1 MPLYRGAERALERPA
16 GHATDVHGES
26 GLDGTKLLPKPECEP
41 IDKDAVEAMY
51 ETLMSQAKG
60 TAYIVA
66 VGALTNLDALLRR
79 HPDVVAHL
87 KGISIMGGSFG
98 DGFSDAP
105 VNSVD
110 GVERVGNVGLWAEFN
125 VLADPEAAAELF
137 HNPESAK
144 ITTVVPLDL
153 SHQVLTTLE
162 VRQRIL
168 YGDGPR
174 EGKGKTTLR
183 TMLVDLLNF
192 VAKTHLYVSLCAL
205 FNLLVCNSKTQL
217 TWKQRPLRHPRRLCP
232 P

>member
-1 MPLYRGAERALERPA
+1 MPLYRGAETALERLA

-41 IDKDAVEAMY
+41 VDKDAVEAMY
-51 ETLMSQAKG
+51 EALMAQPKG

-66 VGALTNLDALLRR
+66 IGALTNVGAILRR
-79 HPDVVAHL
+79 HPDVVGHL

-105 VNSVD
+105 FNVVD
-110 GVERVGNVGLWAEFN
+110 GVERVGNIGLWAEFN
-125 VLADPEAAAELF
+125 ILADPEAAAELF

-174 EGKGKTTLR
+174 QGKGKTTLR
-183 TMLVDLLNF
+183 TMLVDLLNY
-192 VAKTHLYVSLCAL
+192 VAKTHLYVSLCPLLINQLAL
-205 FNLLVCNSKTQL
+205 V
-217 TWKQRPLRHPRRLCP
+217 
-232 P
+232 